1 MRIPAVLLP
10 PIVLLFF
17 AAVLSMATTPARQVL
32 YERAGQTTE
41 LARTLVLERID
52 AIERNGQCRQEFG
65 KEMID
70 LDRVRMTVRRIRFYN
85 AEGPEGD
92 LRFSEV
98 VGRPASPDSRLRD
111 LSRGLSAD
119 AFVLGYP
126 DSRGY
131 IRTRNVVLSRGYFE
145 QGDPHDGTWRLR
157 SREEKQALLLHEAL
171 HIALDKDDDDLS
183 QRELCPLRLLAFCP
197 RTPAIAVAGA
207 Q

>member
-1 MRIPAVLLP
+1 MRLPAVLLP
-10 PIVLLFF
+10 PIVLLFL
-17 AAVLSMATTPARQVL
+17 AAALSMATTPARHVVH
-32 YERAGQTTE
+32 ERAQQTTE
-41 LARTLVLERID
+41 LARELVLERID
-52 AIERNGQCRQEFG
+52 AIERNGRCRQEFG

-70 LDRVRMTVRRIRFYN
+70 LDHVRMIVRRIRFYN

-126 DSRGY
+126 DNRGY

-145 QGDPHDGTWRLR
+145 QGDPSEGTWRLR

-197 RTPAIAVAGA
+197 RTPAIVVAGSE
-207 Q
+207 